1 MKTDIQIGSKIKVID
16 KQSPYFRWRGTV
28 SAETLVAERVEG
40 QPKPDVSSFSCTLH
54 LDGKQNKVELKP
66 EQIACIQ
73 KKFIDIEHIREE
85 DIDLGNGVVRRSNV
99 GAFEVGD
106 QIQIS
111 EKIDGAN
118 ASIAYNADEG
128 KLEVFSR
135 TNLLDSADGLR
146 GFKAFVELKFKPDE
160 FKAFPDYV
168 IFGEWCVSHKCR
180 YDQSWYNMWRVYD
193 IWDKSK
199 KNYLS
204 QDAVKA
210 FCKEHDIE
218 YIHVLYEGPFESWAH
233 CRQFMDVK
241 SYGGI
246 EQEGIVVKNQTKLDR
261 DDIRYPKYLKI
272 VNDAFKESMVKK
284 EKKHIDPEQA
294 KLDAENMAKM
304 GSIVTDVRVK
314 KLVMKC
320 VDEGIVPVELEPK
333 HIGALMKALPKMAF
347 DDIVKEEPEVV
358 KTVGALAGKLCS
370 MLVAKHVKAL
380 VLGK

>member
-1 MKTDIQIGSKIKVID
+1 MKTDIQVGSKIKVID

-28 SAETLVAERVEG
+28 STETLVAERVEG
-40 QPKPDVSSFSCTLH
+40 QPKPDVSSFLCTLH
-54 LDGKQNKVELKP
+54 LDGKCDKVELKP

-135 TNLLDSADGLR
+135 TNLLDGADGLR

-168 IFGEWCVSHKCR
+168 IFGEWCISHKCR

-304 GSIVTDVRVK
+304 ESIVTDVRVK

-320 VDEGIVPVELEPK
+320 VDEGIVPAELEPK
-333 HIGALMKALPKMAF
+333 HIGTLMKALPKMAF

-358 KTVGALAGKLCS
+358 KTVGAPSGKLCS

>member
-1 MKTDIQIGSKIKVID
+1 MKTDIQVGSKIKVID

-28 SAETLVAERVEG
+28 SAETLVAERIEG
-40 QPKPDVSSFSCTLH
+40 QPKPDVSSFLCTLH
-54 LDGKQNKVELKP
+54 LDGKHDKVELKP

-85 DIDLGNGVVRRSNV
+85 DIYLGNGVVRRSNV
-99 GAFEVGD
+99 GAFKVGD

-135 TNLLDSADGLR
+135 TNLLDGADGLR

-168 IFGEWCVSHKCR
+168 IFGEWCVGHKCR
-180 YDQSWYNMWRVYD
+180 YSQSWYNMWRVYD

-199 KNYLS
+199 KNYLP

-320 VDEGIVPVELEPK
+320 VDEGIVPAELEPK
-333 HIGALMKALPKMAF
+333 HIGTLMKALPKMAF

>member
-1 MKTDIQIGSKIKVID
+1 
-16 KQSPYFRWRGTV
+16 
-28 SAETLVAERVEG
+28 
-40 QPKPDVSSFSCTLH
+40 
-54 LDGKQNKVELKP
+54 
-66 EQIACIQ
+66 
-73 KKFIDIEHIREE
+73 
-85 DIDLGNGVVRRSNV
+85 
-99 GAFEVGD
+99 
-106 QIQIS
+106 
-111 EKIDGAN
+111 
-118 ASIAYNADEG
+118 
-128 KLEVFSR
+128 
-135 TNLLDSADGLR
+135 
-146 GFKAFVELKFKPDE
+146 
-160 FKAFPDYV
+160 
-168 IFGEWCVSHKCR
+168 
-180 YDQSWYNMWRVYD
+180 MWRVYD

-320 VDEGIVPVELEPK
+320 VDEGIVPAELEPK
-333 HIGALMKALPKMAF
+333 HIGTLMKALPKMAF

-358 KTVGALAGKLCS
+358 KTVGAPAGKLCS

>member
-1 MKTDIQIGSKIKVID
+1 MNIIRKVIYD
-16 KQSPYFRWRGTV
+16 TTEKIS
-28 SAETLVAERVEG
+28 VEEM
-40 QPKPDVSSFSCTLH
+40 P
-54 LDGKQNKVELKP
+54 
-66 EQIACIQ
+66 
-73 KKFIDIEHIREE
+73 
-85 DIDLGNGVVRRSNV
+85 
-99 GAFEVGD
+99 FEVGD

-135 TNLLDSADGLR
+135 TNLLDGADDLR

-233 CRQFMDVK
+233 CRKFMDVK

-272 VNDAFKESMVKK
+272 VNDEFKESMVKK
-284 EKKHIDPEQA
+284 EKKPIDPEQA

-304 GSIVTDVRVK
+304 ESIVTDVRVK

-320 VDEGIVPVELEPK
+320 VDEGIVPAELEPK
-333 HIGALMKALPKMAF
+333 HIGALMKTLPKMAF

-358 KTVGALAGKLCS
+358 KTVGAPAGKLCS

>member
-1 MKTDIQIGSKIKVID
+1 MKTDIQVGSKIKVID

-40 QPKPDVSSFSCTLH
+40 QPKPDVSSFLCTLH
-54 LDGKQNKVELKP
+54 LDGKHDKVELKP

-85 DIDLGNGVVRRSNV
+85 DIYLGNGVVRRSNV

-320 VDEGIVPVELEPK
+320 VDEGIVPAELEPK
-333 HIGALMKALPKMAF
+333 HIGTLMKALPKMAF

>member
-1 MKTDIQIGSKIKVID
+1 MKTDIQVGSKIKVID

-40 QPKPDVSSFSCTLH
+40 QPKPDVSSFLCTLH
-54 LDGKQNKVELKP
+54 LDGKHDKVELKP

-85 DIDLGNGVVRRSNV
+85 DIYLGNGVVRRSNV
-99 GAFEVGD
+99 GAFKVGD

-135 TNLLDSADGLR
+135 TNLLDGADGLR

-168 IFGEWCVSHKCR
+168 IFGEWCVGHKCR
-180 YDQSWYNMWRVYD
+180 YSQSWYNMWRVYD

-199 KNYLS
+199 KNYLP

-304 GSIVTDVRVK
+304 GSIVTDVRIK

-320 VDEGIVPVELEPK
+320 VDEGIVPAELEPK
-333 HIGALMKALPKMAF
+333 HIGTLMKALPKMAF

-370 MLVAKHVKAL
+370 MLVAKRVKAL

>member
-1 MKTDIQIGSKIKVID
+1 MKTDIQVGSKIKVID

-40 QPKPDVSSFSCTLH
+40 QPKPDVSSFLCTLH
-54 LDGKQNKVELKP
+54 LDGKQDKVELKP

-168 IFGEWCVSHKCR
+168 IFGEWCVGHKCR
-180 YDQSWYNMWRVYD
+180 YSQSWYNMWRVYD

-210 FCKEHDIE
+210 FCKEHGIE

-272 VNDAFKESMVKK
+272 VNDVFKESIVKN
-284 EKKHIDPEQA
+284 EKKPIDPEQV

-304 GSIVTDVRVK
+304 ESIVTDVRVK

-320 VDEGIVPVELEPK
+320 VDEGIVPAELEPK
-333 HIGALMKALPKMAF
+333 HIGALIKALPKMAF

-358 KTVGALAGKLCS
+358 KSVGAPAGKICS
-370 MLVAKHVKAL
+370 TLVAKHVKAL